1 MRYFIAIF
9 AFSCVALVTIL
20 GFRGSKSTQTP
31 VYVFPDMD
39 FQAKYLPQGENKF
52 FPNQMDDRPVVQG
65 TVPRGYEPE
74 VKDIFSE
81 DFEYAQAENPSLYSG
96 KNDEGEWYRGFP
108 VPVTN
113 ELMEL
118 GREKYTIF
126 CSVCHG
132 ALGDGNGITKQY
144 GMIATPS
151 YHDER
156 LRTMAEGEIFNTITH
171 GKNTMGS
178 YGDKLKPQ
186 ERWAVVLYVRA
197 LQQAQ
202 NASLEAVPANH
213 RSELGL

>member
-1 MRYFIAIF
+1 
-9 AFSCVALVTIL
+9 
-20 GFRGSKSTQTP
+20 
-31 VYVFPDMD
+31 MD
-39 FQAKYLPQGENKF
+39 WQAKYLPQGENKF

-65 TVPRGYEPE
+65 TVPRGYEPQVKE
-74 VKDIFSE
+74 VFSA

-96 KNDEGEWYRGFP
+96 KDEQGAWYRGFP
-108 VPVTN
+108 LRVN
-113 ELMEL
+113 HELMEL
-118 GREKYTIF
+118 GQEKYTIF
-126 CSVCHG
+126 CAVCHG

-156 LRTMAEGEIFNTITH
+156 LRSMAEGEIFNTITH

-178 YGDKLKPQ
+178 YGDKLEPK
-186 ERWAVVLYVRA
+186 ERWAVILYLRA

-202 NASLEAVPANH
+202 NSTLDAVPANH